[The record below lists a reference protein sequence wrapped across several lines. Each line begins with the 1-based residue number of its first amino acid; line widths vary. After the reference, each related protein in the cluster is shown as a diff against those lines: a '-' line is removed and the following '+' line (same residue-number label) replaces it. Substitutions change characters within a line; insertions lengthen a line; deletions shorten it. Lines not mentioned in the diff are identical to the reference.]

1 MVTDFDKKTVGYCA
15 AMSVA
20 SAAVSGLSVAAGPA
34 LLVGFAGGAGV
45 LWLRQ
50 RMFSLQGTY
59 NQDLEVEL
67 REKTH
72 EGFCFTQMG
81 RFHEEIDLAEA
92 LTPAMSSQP
101 STALVVATRTPKSP
115 SLPMKLPQYFADCG
129 ILLKLERRVPGTDS
143 SPEMVKANVQW
154 LRVQY
159 SKDGLA
165 YRKVTPPFPNTRW
178 QRLEDVRPFDL
189 AQSLYKKK
197 DSTFNAMTWN
207 AYSVMEMI
215 WTEMEQRSSE
225 NISAS
230 QELCQSRE
238 SRKDAECCYQRSI
251 CT

>member
-1 MVTDFDKKTVGYCA
+1 MVTDFDKKTVGYCT

-20 SAAVSGLSVAAGPA
+20 SAAVSGLAAGPA

-59 NQDLEVEL
+59 NPDLEDEL
-67 REKTH
+67 RQKTH
-72 EGFCFTQMG
+72 EGFCVTQMG
-81 RFHEEIDLAEA
+81 RFLEDVDLAT
-92 LTPAMSSQP
+92 LTPATSRP
-101 STALVVATRTPKSP
+101 STALVVATTPQSLA
-115 SLPMKLPQYFADCG
+115 LPMKLPQFFADCG
-129 ILLKLERRVPGTDS
+129 ILLKLERRVPGKDS
-143 SPEMVKANVQW
+143 SPDETVAANVQW

-165 YRKVTPPFPNTRW
+165 YRKVTPPFGNTRW

-197 DSTFNAMTWN
+197 DSTYNAMTWN

-225 NISAS
+225 NMSAKHL
-230 QELCQSRE
+230 EQSRE
-238 SRKDAECCYQRSI
+238 SRKAECPPCYQRSI

>member
-15 AMSVA
+15 AMSMA

-59 NQDLEVEL
+59 NQDLEDEL
-67 REKTH
+67 RQKTS

-81 RFHEEIDLAEA
+81 RFVEDVDLAKT
-92 LTPAMSSQP
+92 LTADTARP
-101 STALVVATRTPKSP
+101 STALVLSRAPREVSRK
-115 SLPMKLPQYFADCG
+115 LPMKLPEFFANCG
-129 ILLKLERRVPGTDS
+129 ILLKLERRLGKDL
-143 SPEMVKANVQW
+143 SPHEMVAANIQW

-165 YRKVTPPFPNTRW
+165 YRKVEPPFRNTRW

-189 AQSLYKKK
+189 AQK
-197 DSTFNAMTWN
+197 DSTYNAMTWN

-225 NISAS
+225 NMSAS
-230 QELCQSRE
+230 HELCQSRE
-238 SRKDAECCYQRSI
+238 SRKADCCYQRSI
-251 CT
+251 L